1 MRKDLLESIF
11 DPEVAY
17 ESVMDEGTYNNVSF
31 FWGSEKLLRYKIN
44 EVRDWADDDGII
56 PSLEELA
63 KLSMKELEEL
73 CDEVF
78 EPDSYGHRDYWLGD
92 DYEDI
97 MHYFYWL
104 TCNGSGYSYEMR
116 EHGRFDDDY
125 VSVERT
131 SLTEAKEEYEFLRN
145 GLGRWPVS
153 EEE

>member
-56 PSLEELA
+56 PP
-63 KLSMKELEEL
+63 LEEL
-73 CDEVF
+73 CDKVF
-78 EPDSYGHRDYWLGD
+78 EPDSYCHRDYWIGD
-92 DYEDI
+92 DYDDI
-97 MHYFYWL
+97 MNYFYWL
-104 TCNGSGYSYEMR
+104 TCNGSGYSYRML
-116 EHGRFDDDY
+116 EHGRFNDDW

-131 SLTEAKEEYEFLRN
+131 SLKEAKEEYEFIKD
-145 GLGRWPVS
+145 GLER
-153 EEE
+153 EEEE

>member
-17 ESVMDEGTYNNVSF
+17 ESVMHQDTYNNVTF
-31 FWGSEKLLRYKIN
+31 FWGSEKLLRYKLN
-44 EVRDWADDDGII
+44 EVRDWGDEFAKI
-56 PSLEELA
+56 PPLEELA

-78 EPDSYGHRDYWLGD
+78 KPDSYGHRDYWLGD

-131 SLTEAKEEYEFLRN
+131 SLKEAKEEYEFIRN

>member
-11 DPEVAY
+11 EPEVAY
-17 ESVMDEGTYNNVSF
+17 ESVMHQGCYNNVSF

-56 PSLEELA
+56 PPLEELA

-73 CDEVF
+73 CDKVF
-78 EPDSYGHRDYWLGD
+78 QPDSYGHRDYWIGD

-97 MHYFYWL
+97 MHYFSFL
-104 TCNGSGYSYEMR
+104 TANCSGYSYRML
-116 EHGRFDDDY
+116 EHGRFNDDW

-131 SLTEAKEEYEFLRN
+131 SLEDAKREYEFIKE
-145 GLGRWPVS
+145 GLERR

>member
-73 CDEVF
+73 CDKVF
-78 EPDSYGHRDYWLGD
+78 EPDSYGNRDYWLGD
-92 DYEDI
+92 DYDDI
-97 MHYFYWL
+97 MNYFYWL
-104 TCNGSGYSYEMR
+104 TCNGSGYSYRML
-116 EHGRFDDDY
+116 EHGRFNDDW

-131 SLTEAKEEYEFLRN
+131 SLKEAKEEYEFIKD
-145 GLGRWPVS
+145 GLER
-153 EEE
+153 EEEE

>member
-1 MRKDLLESIF
+1 MRKDLLERIF
-11 DPEVAY
+11 EPDLAY
-17 ESVMDEGTYNNVSF
+17 ESVMHQDTYNNVTF
-31 FWGSEKLLRYKIN
+31 FWGSEKLLRYKLN
-44 EVRDWADDDGII
+44 EVRDWGDEFAKI
-56 PSLEELA
+56 PPLEELA

-131 SLTEAKEEYEFLRN
+131 SLKEAKEEYEFIRN

>member
-11 DPEVAY
+11 EPEVAY
-17 ESVMDEGTYNNVSF
+17 ESVMHQGCYNNVSF

-56 PSLEELA
+56 PPLEELA

-73 CDEVF
+73 CDKVF
-78 EPDSYGHRDYWLGD
+78 ESDSYGHRDYWIGD

-97 MHYFYWL
+97 MHYFNFL
-104 TCNGSGYSYEMR
+104 TANGSGYSYRML
-116 EHGRFDDDY
+116 EHGRFNDDW

-131 SLTEAKEEYEFLRN
+131 SLEDAKREYEFIKE
-145 GLGRWPVS
+145 GLERK
-153 EEE
+153 EETV